1 VIKSKIIRLLSVNSI
16 GFLQFIGLTKSSEE
30 KGIHQNTSKNF
41 LSIYIFSFDANSLSY
56 KTIQNISIFV
66 IKVSAVKVIL
76 LSKEVTLL
84 RRKERAN
91 LNKSLID
98 QQETS
103 ITCLNIQRQLRV
115 HFYFSCNIFN
125 VTCKCYL
132 VFTKNKEKYSLG
144 VETIC
149 E

>member
-1 VIKSKIIRLLSVNSI
+1 MNSI

-84 RRKERAN
+84 RRKERWRRKGRRRSRSR
-91 LNKSLID
+91 LKPYSYLCSICLYLSLVCFNSFQILMSILSVSCLKCISLSLFVLVLFAVCI
-98 QQETS
+98 TS
-103 ITCLNIQRQLRV
+103 WQ
-115 HFYFSCNIFN
+115 
-125 VTCKCYL
+125 
-132 VFTKNKEKYSLG
+132 
-144 VETIC
+144 
-149 E
+149 